1 MCIQHIYQWRPDMRT
16 SIWWTAACVALTFS
30 GHCAQAQ
37 TPPPPGQL
45 LASNCFQCHGTNG
58 NGPGFDR
65 LAGMPAGKLYEEML
79 ELRAGKGNSLMVK
92 HSLIYTDAQL
102 QQIAAWFAAQPP
114 VRASP

>member
-1 MCIQHIYQWRPDMRT
+1 MHRLSWR
-16 SIWWTAACVALTFS
+16 AAAFCVALTLA
-30 GHCAQAQ
+30 GHGAHAQ
-37 TPPPPGQL
+37 TPPTSGQL

-79 ELRAGKGNSLMVK
+79 ELRAGKGNGLMVK

-102 QQIAAWFAAQPP
+102 RLIADWFAAQPAQQA
-114 VRASP
+114 RR